1 MSMETPE
8 NIATSSAKEFKL
20 KREAREKG
28 ELLTLSSGLV
38 VLVKRPNIT
47 RMIAKGLVPNS
58 ILQKFMVL
66 QDKNTYDPKDIEA
79 ILVFQKE
86 MAKQALVKPIIVDE
100 PNYDNDEIS
109 VDDLEDTDLAEI
121 WQYVNGGIEEVDK
134 FRRERQSGLSV
145 GQDSNPIPE

>member
-1 MSMETPE
+1 METPE